1 MFFSGRLLSV
11 FAACV
16 LSVVAMA
23 AWSPTRPDLSS
34 EVVVVES
41 HDDQIEVKEATTSF
55 HRAVIQAATKAVRD
69 GKMRRADLIRLR
81 VAMLSPSFREH
92 AENLAVV
99 QMSASGSDNVP
110 LGDDGR
116 IDRSRIDW
124 EALAAFL
131 EKLLPLILMLIDAL
145 SQQDYDRA
153 VFVAMEIQSIRFMVA

>member
-23 AWSPTRPDLSS
+23 AWSPTRSDLSS
-34 EVVVVES
+34 EVTVVES

-55 HRAVIQAATKAVRD
+55 HRALIQAATKAVRD

-81 VAMLSPSFREH
+81 VAMLSPAFRQQ
-92 AENLAVV
+92 AEDLAVI

-110 LGDDGR
+110 IGDDGKVNR
-116 IDRSRIDW
+116 ANIDW
-124 EALAAFL
+124 DALIAFI
-131 EKLLPLILMLIDAL
+131 EKLIPLLLMLIDAL
-145 SQQDYDRA
+145 SQADQY
-153 VFVAMEIQSIRFMVA
+153 FMEWVGQTMESWA

>member
-23 AWSPTRPDLSS
+23 AWSPTRSDLSS
-34 EVVVVES
+34 EVTVVES

-55 HRAVIQAATKAVRD
+55 HRALIQAATKAVRD

-81 VAMLSPSFREH
+81 VAMLSPAFRQQ
-92 AENLAVV
+92 AEDLAVI

-110 LGDDGR
+110 IGDDGR
-116 IDRSRIDW
+116 VDRAKIDW

-131 EKLLPLILMLIDAL
+131 EKLIPLILMLIDAL
-145 SQQDYDRA
+145 SQAEKQLLDWVGLTTESWA
-153 VFVAMEIQSIRFMVA
+153 